1 MIMKTILFAATT
13 ALVAT
18 ACGDDKKQPDAPV
31 SIDSPPIDAR
41 NAPPQPHLGTQI
53 DRMGRPAI
61 NTALNHAFD
70 TNATTR
76 TAAKDTYNADPSPSN
91 WPTMYTPDFA
101 KSLAVLDS
109 LDKGLLPTT
118 TTTGNACG
126 NQVLYNNMPGGQV
139 GTPVKCFNAGT
150 YQATCSYNTL
160 AGLLADDQLY
170 LDTTKTRC
178 KAYLAVEFKAISPA
192 NPQQDCGGRAPDND
206 VMDTSYS
213 VLAAGILGFDLTAD
227 PPTPKFG
234 DTVPA
239 HTDYATDFPFF
250 GAPH

>member
-1 MIMKTILFAATT
+1 MKTILLAAA

-18 ACGDDKKQPDAPV
+18 ACGDDNKQPDAPV
-31 SIDSPPIDAR
+31 SIDSPPVDAP
-41 NAPPQPHLGTQI
+41 NVPPQPHLGTQI

-76 TAAKDTYNADPSPSN
+76 TAAKDTYNADPSPNN
-91 WPTMYTPDFA
+91 WTMYTPDFA
-101 KSLAVLDS
+101 KSLAVLDA
-109 LDKGLLPTT
+109 LDQGLLPSTM
-118 TTTGNACG
+118 TTGNACG

-139 GTPVKCFNAGT
+139 GMPMKCFNAGA
-150 YQATCSYNTL
+150 YQATCSYGTL

-170 LDTTKTRC
+170 LDTTKPRC
-178 KAYLAVEFKAISPA
+178 KAYLAVEFKAISPS

-227 PPTPKFG
+227 PPTPKLVDG
-234 DTVPA
+234 VGPHA
-239 HTDYATDFPFF
+239 DYSTDFPFF
-250 GAPH
+250 GPPH